1 MSTPHIR
8 GPRRWLWVVGAAV
21 VVALIGVGVAV
32 GVNLGRG
39 GTQPAP
45 EPTTASPAPQTPS
58 TPATS
63 APPTVAGVDGCLGG
77 DSRSPQAVL
86 DAQKAAPQTPE
97 GAVSFVIAFARWG
110 AQKPVVPSAEIAEL
124 DGAATTVENFAGSFD
139 TLGNVDVPQFNLTS
153 VNGFYRVESFTET
166 TAKVTLMMPLVINDA
181 IDPTLNFMPTYDVE
195 WTERGWV
202 VVASSSEPDREK
214 LRTTGS
220 AIPGGC

>member
-86 DAQKAAPQTPE
+86 DAQKTAPQTPE
-97 GAVSFVIAFARWG
+97 GAVSFAIAYARWI
-110 AQKPVVPSAEIAEL
+110 AQKPTVPAAEQEQLRGVVTDPTQLAADVASFENAE
-124 DGAATTVENFAGSFD
+124 FA
-139 TLGNVDVPQFNLTS
+139 QFHITS
-153 VNGFYRVESFTET
+153 SNGYYRVESFDDT
-166 TAKVTLMMPLVINDA
+166 TATVTLMLPLVVNNA
-181 IDPTLNFMPTYDVE
+181 VDPTLRLTPSTVLQWGDA
-195 WTERGWV
+195 GWMIAGEADTPGRDSLATNGV
-202 VVASSSEPDREK
+202 
-214 LRTTGS
+214 T
-220 AIPGGC
+220 IPGGC